1 MDKALPL
8 QFWGNLY
15 CWARNEKSK
24 RIWFLISGIAR
35 RPILMRKED
44 AKIKVTEGVLEK
56 TLESTLDCKEI
67 QSVYPRGN
75 QSWIF
80 IGRTHAEAESPI
92 IWPPYA
98 KSWLI
103 RKEPDAGKDWGQ
115 EKMVRWHHWLN
126 EHEFEQIPGD
136 GEGQGSLMCCS
147 PWGRKESDVTE
158 LLNSNRCSTVSVI
171 RRLKFHW
178 KLNIPPFWA

>member
-44 AKIKVTEGVLEK
+44 AKINVTEGVLEK

-92 IWPPYA
+92 LWPPDG
-98 KSWLI
+98 KSWLFG
-103 RKEPDAGKDWGQ
+103 KDPDAGKDWRREEKGMTEDEMVGCHHHLNGQ
-115 EKMVRWHHWLN
+115 EFEPSPGAVDRQGGLVCFSPRGWKIQTRLSNWTELN
-126 EHEFEQIPGD
+126 
-136 GEGQGSLMCCS
+136 
-147 PWGRKESDVTE
+147 RKEYYKWTGIDQ
-158 LLNSNRCSTVSVI
+158 R
-171 RRLKFHW
+171 
-178 KLNIPPFWA
+178 P

>member
-103 RKEPDAGKDWGQ
+103 RKEPDAGKDWRREEQGITKDEMVGWHHQLSGHELEKTLGVGDGQ
-115 EKMVRWHHWLN
+115 E
-126 EHEFEQIPGD
+126 
-136 GEGQGSLMCCS
+136 SLAYCS
-147 PWGRKESDVTE
+147 PWGRGESDTAKRLNWLIE
-158 LLNSNRCSTVSVI
+158 LKVCL
-171 RRLKFHW
+171 
-178 KLNIPPFWA
+178 